1 MRKTPLSI
9 KESAFEYF
17 CKGLSSQEIS
27 KMLDLSF
34 RTVQNYMS
42 SEKWKEKRSER
53 QTSESEAIRK
63 KIIREYEK
71 ENG

>member
-1 MRKTPLSI
+1 MRKTSLSI

-27 KMLDLSF
+27 ILLEISF

-53 QTSESEAIRK
+53 QTSESEALRK

>member
-1 MRKTPLSI
+1 MRKTSLSV

-27 KMLDLSF
+27 KMLDLSY

-53 QTSESEAIRK
+53 QLVEYEATK
-63 KIIREYEK
+63 KKMFRLFEK
-71 ENG
+71 ENS